1 LTEKEERN
9 EGKRRKPAKQ
19 GSLVNKKEPGKTNK
33 TKRRTKS
40 KRRKTKIFW

>member
-1 LTEKEERN
+1 MREKEE
-9 EGKRRKPAKQ
+9 KPAKQ
-19 GSLVNKKEPGKTNK
+19 GSLADKKEPGKTNK